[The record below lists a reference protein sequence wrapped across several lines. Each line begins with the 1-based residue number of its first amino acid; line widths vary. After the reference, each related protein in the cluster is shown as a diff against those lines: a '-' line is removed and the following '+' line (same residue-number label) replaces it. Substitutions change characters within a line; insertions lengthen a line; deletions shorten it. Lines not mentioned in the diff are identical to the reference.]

1 MSCRFFILLV
11 VKLKRFSH
19 YLSHQIWLALRYSSS
34 KKTPL
39 PAISHKKD
47 SLTKSDK
54 IMRFPSHILT
64 SGTVC

>member
-1 MSCRFFILLV
+1 MSCRFFILSV
-11 VKLKRFSH
+11 VKLNRFSR
-19 YLSHQIWLALRYSSS
+19 YRSYQRWLALRYSSS

-54 IMRFPSHILT
+54 IMRFSSHILT